1 MIDGIERVG
10 VYGGT
15 FAPVHNGHVAAARA
29 FYEQMKLD
37 RVLII
42 PDRIPPHKTI
52 DEADEPERRISTFR
66 FYIRDGEAWGVK
78 CGSRIY
84 QRVDERKQ

>member
-29 FYEQMKLD
+29 FYEHMGLTERS
-37 RVLII
+37 RVM
-42 PDRIPPHKTI
+42 
-52 DEADEPERRISTFR
+52 
-66 FYIRDGEAWGVK
+66 EAWVK
-78 CGSRIY
+78 
-84 QRVDERKQ
+84 

>member
-29 FYEQMKLD
+29 FYE
-37 RVLII
+37 
-42 PDRIPPHKTI
+42 
-52 DEADEPERRISTFR
+52 
-66 FYIRDGEAWGVK
+66 
-78 CGSRIY
+78 
-84 QRVDERKQ
+84 